1 MSDMDHYRM
10 YIAGKWVDS
19 SETVEILSPT
29 DGLPVATVAWGDV
42 TDIDRA
48 VAAAKDAH
56 ESGVWR
62 ERTPAERAEVIDA
75 IADRLE
81 ERIETLTVLQV
92 RENGATVRA
101 AGAFLGEIVK
111 SCGSRV
117 VRRPRTLGCRAMVP
131 G

>member
-101 AGAFLGEIVK
+101 AGAFLVGV
-111 SCGSRV
+111 G
-117 VRRPRTLGCRAMVP
+117 RR
-131 G
+131 